1 MPSSAAAVNA
11 IVGDSGRQAVV
22 AGSLLFPRLKTTT
35 WPGGAPAWGFIAFE
49 PLAKLP
55 IDNHCHSERSEESR
69 IFRGLRSFT
78 PFRMTEK
85 RLLQEA
91 RLPKV
96 FSDRR
101 VLIIP
106 PTPL

>member
-1 MPSSAAAVNA
+1 LP
-11 IVGDSGRQAVV
+11 
-22 AGSLLFPRLKTTT
+22 K
-35 WPGGAPAWGFIAFE
+35 E

-55 IDNHCHSERSEESR
+55 IDNHGHSERSEESR

-91 RLPKV
+91 QKFFRYMLAQP
-96 FSDRR
+96 SI
-101 VLIIP
+101 LIGAGWEACATI
-106 PTPL
+106 